1 MEAVLAPA
9 VDAFSARLPG
19 IELTLRTAPF
29 GDALQLLA
37 NGDSDLHCGGMDTDE
52 PLPAFLR
59 REYFLDI
66 TVGVVACEDHPLL
79 AGPPTAADLADCPWI
94 DYDAPL
100 PAATVALADPD
111 RPSSLDRLLDGLFRE
126 TGRRVSTVLR
136 ARAAGL
142 CLMATGSWLAWL
154 PLNFLE
160 RLTGP
165 RLRPLPLK
173 FGRYRYRA
181 GFIARRSAEDL
192 APFQQLEETGA
203 RRCAG
208 AELADAQIGEPVSVL
223 DSLNSVNRCN
233 SVRPL
238 PGGGTRERDFDVTLG
253 S

>member
-29 GDALQLLA
+29 GDGLQLLA

-79 AGPPTAADLADCPWI
+79 AGTPTAADLADCPWI

-100 PAATVALADPD
+100 PAATVTLADQD

-165 RLRPLPLK
+165 QLRPLPTR
-173 FGRYRYRA
+173 FGRQRFRPASSPGVPRRILSPSACSSGPCGRSRWNDPLDRHASPIHQNKNRAA
-181 GFIARRSAEDL
+181 GFVHCRIDTGLLHRS
-192 APFQQLEETGA
+192 
-203 RRCAG
+203 
-208 AELADAQIGEPVSVL
+208 
-223 DSLNSVNRCN
+223 
-233 SVRPL
+233 
-238 PGGGTRERDFDVTLG
+238 
-253 S
+253 